1 MQQAANN
8 GKLSKSIVQ
17 EDFEDYF
24 HKIVRFPRDKYHILL
39 VHKLNPVIH
48 PPPTVPVH
56 ILPFSKA
63 EVNKMIQS
71 DIITEVTERPIRST
85 P

>member
-17 EDFEDYF
+17 EDFQDYF
-24 HKIVRFPRDKYHILL
+24 DKIVRFPWDKY
-39 VHKLNPVIH
+39 HKLNPVIH
-48 PPPTVPVH
+48 PPRTVPVH

-63 EVNKMIQS
+63 EVNKMIQN

-85 P
+85 L

>member
-1 MQQAANN
+1 VQQAANN
-8 GKLSKSIVQ
+8 GKPSKSIIQ

-24 HKIVRFPRDKYHILL
+24 DKIVRFPWDKYHILL
-39 VHKLNPVIH
+39 VDKLNQVIH
-48 PPPTVPVH
+48 PPRTVPVH

-63 EVNKMIQS
+63 GVNKMIQN
-71 DIITEVTERPIRST
+71 DTITEVTELPIRST